1 MAVSI
6 SRKAAACIAA
16 TVGLTNQALGEPETI
31 VVDGANPL
39 VVNELLDAN
48 VTIDTDGILSGVG
61 GITGM
66 VTNAGTL
73 DAGDNGIG
81 GLVIFSGFQQSSSG
95 LLNIDVSAVN
105 GNDDLL
111 VFGATSL
118 DGSVNLNPLLH
129 GGAFAIGDKRTI
141 LISEE
146 DIEGSISG
154 LTVSNDLL
162 SRAFIRPSIAID
174 GNQLIVSFDQLSFVS
189 SNFTSNQ
196 IAIGTALD
204 ASLGQSNGEL
214 TEFAVDLGLI
224 SLANTAAPLEQLV
237 PEGAAVLSTA
247 SIRSSQMFHAEI
259 EKQAARTN
267 GSGNTDGWNGWASA
281 FGGFGEN
288 SRQNQGAVSEFDY
301 DIYGL
306 IVGADRSWGQNG
318 KFGFAVGVSQTD
330 IDISGQPKEAEQKSI
345 QASVYG
351 AYVQDNYR
359 LSGALSAGY
368 NDIETERLIAFASG
382 TPTVAGNSDGYVLA
396 GSTEL
401 AYLGDVNGM
410 RFEGFIGFDV
420 HSAHQ
425 DGYSESGAG
434 SLGFDIRSKTETSV
448 RTRIG
453 TRVEFW
459 KEDEDTKFKPHV
471 KAAWVHEF
479 SYDAN
484 EISGQ
489 FRGLN
494 ATRFTVEGASPAEDF
509 AEIDAGFN
517 YELSAGSTMYAGY
530 TGLIGSN
537 ETVHGFSAGFKFAW

>member
-16 TVGLTNQALGEPETI
+16 TVGMTNQALGEPETI
-31 VVDGANPL
+31 IVNGANPL

-48 VTIDTDGILSGVG
+48 VTIEANGELSGAG
-61 GITGM
+61 GITGL
-66 VTNAGTL
+66 VTNNGTV
-73 DAGDNGIG
+73 APGEGGIG
-81 GLVIFSGFQQSSSG
+81 GFVIFNGFQQSSSG
-95 LLNIDVSAVN
+95 LLNIDVSDVN

-111 VFGATSL
+111 VFGTISL
-118 DGSVNLNPLLH
+118 GGSVSLNPMQH
-129 GGAFAIGDKRTI
+129 GDGFSIGDTRTI
-141 LISEE
+141 LLSEE
-146 DIEGSISG
+146 SIEGSITG

-162 SRAFIRPSIAID
+162 SRAFIRPSIAVD

-189 SNFTSNQ
+189 NNFNSNQ

-204 ASLGQSNGEL
+204 ESLGQASGEL
-214 TEFAVDLGLI
+214 TEFAADLGLV
-224 SLANTAAPLEQLV
+224 SLAETAAPLEQLV

-247 SIRSSQMFHAEI
+247 SIRSSQMFHAEV
-259 EKQAARTN
+259 EKQAAR
-267 GSGNTDGWNGWASA
+267 GIDSAKTDGWIGWASA
-281 FGGFGEN
+281 FGGFAEN

-301 DIYGL
+301 DIYGVV
-306 IVGADRSWGQNG
+306 VGADRSVG
-318 KFGFAVGVSQTD
+318 KSGRLGFAVGVSKAE

-345 QASVYG
+345 QASVYVT
-351 AYVQDNYR
+351 YFQDNYR

-368 NDIETERLIAFASG
+368 NDIETERHIAFASG
-382 TPTVAGNSDGYVLA
+382 TPTVTGDSDGYVFA

-401 AYLGDVNGM
+401 AYLDDINDM
-410 RFEGFIGFDV
+410 RFEGFVGFDV

-425 DGYSESGAG
+425 DGYSERGAG

-448 RTRIG
+448 RS
-453 TRVEFW
+453 RVGARVNFW
-459 KEDEDTKFKPHV
+459 KDVANTKFKPHL

-479 SYDAN
+479 SYDEN
-484 EISGQ
+484 EVSGQ
-489 FRGLN
+489 FRGLS

-517 YELSAGSTMYAGY
+517 YQLSQNSAMYAGY

-537 ETVHGFSAGFKFAW
+537 ETVHGFSAGFTFAW